1 MTEEVFDL
9 DRERNIEALVDSFG
23 KQWKIVASK
32 QTGLCYARPNPDRE
46 DAKIPK
52 ILEGLW
58 TKASLLKPLITK
70 YVTSTW
76 DAADRADVKSERKR
90 QVALEAAKGKKDVK
104 VVNVKRA
111 ASD

>member
-9 DRERNIEALVDSFG
+9 DREQNIEALVDSFG
-23 KQWKIVASK
+23 KQWKIVANK

-46 DAKIPK
+46 DAEIPK
-52 ILEGLW
+52 LLEGLW
-58 TKASLLKPLITK
+58 TKASLLKPLIVQ

-76 DAADRADVKSERKR
+76 DAADLAKTKLERKR
-90 QVALEAAKGKKDVK
+90 QAALEVKQGKKDAK